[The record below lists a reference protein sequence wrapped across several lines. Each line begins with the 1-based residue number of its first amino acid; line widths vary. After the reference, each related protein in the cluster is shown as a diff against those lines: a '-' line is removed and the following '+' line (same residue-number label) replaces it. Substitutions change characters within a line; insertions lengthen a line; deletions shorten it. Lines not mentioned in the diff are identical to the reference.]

1 MKTLFSN
8 KYLIGFLISISIIGI
23 AYLKGY
29 NDANRKF
36 VAKEHKQLQKQIRNY
51 EEVRIKTEEVQS
63 DIQESIQLTPKN
75 DKRDSCLL
83 SNNPFS
89 KDCL

>member
-1 MKTLFSN
+1 MKAVLSN
-8 KYLIGFLISISIIGI
+8 KYLIGLLVFGSVIGI
-23 AYLKGY
+23 AYFKGY

-36 VAKEHKQLQKQIRNY
+36 INNEQRQLQKQIRNY
-51 EEVRIKTEEVQS
+51 EEVRISTEKVQS
-63 DIQESIQLTPKN
+63 DIQESIQKTPTN